1 MSSSSCPVAWE
12 QVPLWTAL
20 LQGSVSY
27 FMRLPSLCCQCCL
40 QWDLR
45 VSLWAFS
52 ILSPCVVCK
61 AWSLPS
67 SRICQCKVSLK
78 VLSER
83 SYSSDRDASL
93 TQQSMTLILQFLAS
107 WGHRHRQCISTCEP
121 QRWCPS
127 CTGSSRCT
135 KYQRRTLAQ
144 AAFQRAIL
152 AREGTSQAVH
162 LWEHPHRGS

>member
-1 MSSSSCPVAWE
+1 M
-12 QVPLWTAL
+12 
-20 LQGSVSY
+20 
-27 FMRLPSLCCQCCL
+27 
-40 QWDLR
+40 
-45 VSLWAFS
+45 
-52 ILSPCVVCK
+52 SPCLGAGTSVNCPPPRFCLSFYAPSFPLLSVLLAVGPPSRFVSFLFSRSFEVCTD
-61 AWSLPS
+61 WSSPS
-67 SRICQCKVSLK
+67 SRICQCQVSLC